1 MSGLDAALW
10 YLESETQPIHVGAL
24 LRIEDYPSPK
34 LGFEGFRRL
43 LETRLD
49 RVPLLF
55 DIVVPSPIP
64 FALPYWKRQET
75 IDLDSHL
82 SLVTLEGEQD
92 SENDD
97 DREVDRLLADFLA
110 RPLPRDR
117 PAWAMTYVQG
127 GDGRSDFV
135 MMKVHHALLDGSL
148 GIESLV
154 SLLDLAPDV
163 ISGPG
168 LEREGVRRSSS
179 ADTQD
184 NSAGESVSFFQ
195 SLLDLPGE
203 IVTRARSASLVGD
216 TLSSISKAIAGD
228 DVDAVLRELNFGA
241 PRFSVSGALGERRS
255 VVRWSLDLGEL
266 ASLARSQRMT
276 VNEVVLA
283 ICGYAHAQYLKEQ
296 GDEDWKREPI
306 ALMPLSTR
314 RNLAATASQNQV
326 SAQLVTLPVVLD
338 DPLEQLRRAREVSR
352 RAKELHS
359 QIGPNLFAALASV
372 VTTPL
377 LGSLSRLISQ
387 SKVFDRIDPIF
398 NMVVSNVPGS
408 PVQLFAGESSIGEI
422 VPFGPVVEGAP
433 INLTIMSYLDR
444 MFFGLVV
451 DGDLVSEPTRFR
463 DHFLDGQE
471 WLQSALV

>member
-64 FALPYWKRQET
+64 FALPYWKHQET
-75 IDLDSHL
+75 IDLDNHL
-82 SLVTLEGEQD
+82 SLVTLAGEQD
-92 SENDD
+92 SEIDD

-168 LEREGVRRSSS
+168 LEREGARRSSS

-283 ICGYAHAQYLKEQ
+283 ICGYAHAQYLREQ

-314 RNLAATASQNQV
+314 RNLAASASQNQV

-338 DPLEQLRRAREVSR
+338 DPIEQLRRAREVSR

-377 LGSLSRLISQ
+377 LGSLSRLISK